1 MDQSNLLET
10 MVEFNDKSRPRSKKG
25 KGKKEILMEIVDA
38 LHESRELILNAFKSG
53 ISLNTR

>member
-1 MDQSNLLET
+1 